1 MQGECLSPFIFT
13 MYANDFEA
21 ELAVNGIEGIN
32 IGMLN
37 VNILLYADDIILL
50 SKTPETP
57 QKALSVLEEYC
68 MEWKLKVNTDKTKSV
83 IFRKEERYQIIL
95 TLFIKMRA

>member
-1 MQGECLSPFIFT
+1 
-13 MYANDFEA
+13 MYVNDFEA

-37 VNILLYADDIILL
+37 LNTLLSADDIIPL
-50 SKTPETP
+50 SKTPEDL

-68 MEWKLKVNTDKTKSV
+68 IKWKLKVVTDKTKSM
-83 IFRKEERYQIIL
+83 IF
-95 TLFIKMRA
+95 